1 MDSGKR
7 SAGDRRFFE
16 VFETL
21 IGVAAPA
28 HLRTMLMEER
38 IARQTDAS
46 VIFAAGNFTF
56 AVILAI
62 AFSPLLH
69 PLFVWPWCL
78 LTVSLSALQLMHW
91 RRKRNSTRRS
101 HSSRTVASIV
111 QKNLVFG
118 LIWGVFGWVA
128 ALHGT
133 AVTDILLVILVTV
146 TISGGVLLNALL
158 PLAAVLLYLC
168 AGGMPII
175 ALATKNP
182 EIAPYLIS
190 MAPVLLALIVFAA
203 RQNFLVGI
211 QFVQREYDLLDTLTK
226 LENATQ
232 EKSAFVA
239 STSHELRTPLNAIIG
254 FSDIIRNELFGVISP
269 PRYGGYIKDIHG
281 SAQHLL
287 GVINDLLDLSRI
299 ETGNAEVA
307 IEWTDLADLLG
318 SATTMTAPLAEGRK
332 ISIQPAETESGL
344 MVLTDRQRLRQVVLN
359 ILSNAIKYSASGTSV
374 AVSVDT
380 GRKDDLV
387 IAIKDQ
393 GYGMSVAEVRQALT
407 PFGRTESATSTG
419 EQGTG
424 LGLPITRHLMQV
436 LGGDLQID
444 SVKGQG
450 TTVRI
455 LIPAEAWS
463 VEAQALAR
471 NGDAPIDRA
480 TSATASTR

>member
-1 MDSGKR
+1 M
-7 SAGDRRFFE
+7 
-16 VFETL
+16 
-21 IGVAAPA
+21 
-28 HLRTMLMEER
+28 
-38 IARQTDAS
+38 TD
-46 VIFAAGNFTF
+46 V
-56 AVILAI
+56 
-62 AFSPLLH
+62 
-69 PLFVWPWCL
+69 
-78 LTVSLSALQLMHW
+78 
-91 RRKRNSTRRS
+91 
-101 HSSRTVASIV
+101 
-111 QKNLVFG
+111 
-118 LIWGVFGWVA
+118 
-128 ALHGT
+128 
-133 AVTDILLVILVTV
+133 LLVLLLTV
-146 TISGGVLLNALL
+146 TISGGVLLNATI
-158 PLAAVLLYLC
+158 PLAAVLLYLL
-168 AGGMPII
+168 AGAAPMI
-175 ALATKNP
+175 ALSTKHS
-182 EIAPYLIS
+182 EIAPYLIG
-190 MAPVLLALIVFAA
+190 MCPVLLALIVFAA

-211 QFVQREYDLLDTLTK
+211 QFVQREYDLLATMTK
-226 LENATQ
+226 LEDATR

-254 FSDIIRNELFGVISP
+254 FSDVIRNELFGTISP

-307 IEWTDLADLLG
+307 IGWTDLADLLD

-332 ISIQPAETESGL
+332 ISIQPAETEAGL

-359 ILSNAIKYSASGTSV
+359 ILSNAIKYSAPGTSV

-380 GRKDDLV
+380 DRRDNLV
-387 IAIKDQ
+387 IAIKDH

-444 SVKGQG
+444 SVKGKG

-455 LIPAEAWS
+455 QIPAEAWRIGTV
-463 VEAQALAR
+463 VEPATR
-471 NGDAPIDRA
+471 VAPSNTRAAPAARA
-480 TSATASTR
+480 T